1 MLAECRY
8 LLESFEWILIVCSKL
23 ISMQEL
29 MYHMLPLTVLG
40 AVQLLRDALG
50 GEGGHNVTLC
60 DRGEESVARACNPE
74 QVYIFPIREQLV
86 LRQTS

>member
-1 MLAECRY
+1 MLTEYRY
-8 LLESFEWILIVCSKL
+8 LLKSFEWILIVCSKL

-50 GEGGHNVTLC
+50 G
-60 DRGEESVARACNPE
+60 RGEAMMYFVTEGMGWPSM
-74 QVYIFPIREQLV
+74 
-86 LRQTS
+86 